1 MRRHARRGEAGG
13 QVSTRP
19 SPGRD
24 ASARRPEPPLTLASE
39 RGAEVGRRIGVPLM
53 RGLWKP
59 RVLGAWKVPATGPAI
74 FAVNHSHNID
84 GPMVLSVA
92 PRPTHFLIK
101 KEAFVGVLGSFLT
114 GIGQVQVDRTATDRT
129 AITRALAVLDN
140 GGVLG
145 IFPEGT
151 RGEGDF
157 ASLRAGLAY
166 FAVRSGAPIV
176 PVAVLGSS
184 ERRGRL
190 IKALPP
196 LRSRIDVVF
205 GDPFDAGDGTGR
217 RTRRTLDE
225 ATERIQKQLTEH
237 LEMARR
243 LTGR

>member
-1 MRRHARRGEAGG
+1 MY
-13 QVSTRP
+13 
-19 SPGRD
+19 
-24 ASARRPEPPLTLASE
+24 
-39 RGAEVGRRIGVPLM
+39 
-53 RGLWKP
+53 GLFKP
-59 RVLGAWKVPATGPAI
+59 RVLGAWRVPTTGPVI

-84 GPMVLSVA
+84 GPMVMGVA

-101 KEAFVGVLGSFLT
+101 KEAFIGPLDPFLT
-114 GIGQVQVDRTATDRT
+114 GIGQLKVDRDTTDRT
-129 AITRALAVLDN
+129 AITRALGVLQN

-184 ERRGRL
+184 DRRGRL

-196 LRSRIDVVF
+196 LRSRVDVVF
-205 GDPFDAGDGTGR
+205 GEPFEAGDGSGR
-217 RTRRTLDE
+217 RTRKALDE
-225 ATERIQKQLTEH
+225 ATGRIQKQLAAH
-237 LEMARR
+237 LENARR

>member
-1 MRRHARRGEAGG
+1 MY
-13 QVSTRP
+13 
-19 SPGRD
+19 
-24 ASARRPEPPLTLASE
+24 
-39 RGAEVGRRIGVPLM
+39 
-53 RGLWKP
+53 GLWKP
-59 RVLGAWKVPATGPAI
+59 RVLGAWKVPATGPVI

-84 GPMVLSVA
+84 GPMVMGVA

-101 KEAFVGVLGSFLT
+101 KEAYVGPLGSFLT
-114 GIGQVQVDRTATDRT
+114 GIGQLKVDRSTADRA
-129 AITRALAVLDN
+129 AIIRALGVLEA

-176 PVAVLGSS
+176 PIAVMGSA
-184 ERRGRL
+184 ERPGRL

-196 LRSRIDVVF
+196 LRSRVDVVF
-205 GDPFDAGDGTGR
+205 GDPFDAGDGSGR
-217 RTRRTLDE
+217 RTRKALDE
-225 ATERIQKQLTEH
+225 ATERIQKQLTSH
-237 LEMARR
+237 LENARR

>member
-1 MRRHARRGEAGG
+1 MTEA
-13 QVSTRP
+13 
-19 SPGRD
+19 
-24 ASARRPEPPLTLASE
+24 ASA
-39 RGAEVGRRIGVPLM
+39 RGAEVGRRIGVGLM
-53 RGLWKP
+53 YGLWRP
-59 RVLGAWKVPATGPAI
+59 RVLGAWKVPATGPVI

-84 GPMVLSVA
+84 GPMVMGVA

-101 KEAFVGVLGSFLT
+101 KEAFVGPLGRFLS
-114 GIGQVQVDRTATDRT
+114 GIGQVKVDRESTDRT
-129 AITRALAVLDN
+129 AISRALGVLEA

-184 ERRGRL
+184 EKRSRL
-190 IKALPP
+190 TKGLPP
-196 LRSRIDVVF
+196 LRSRVDVVF
-205 GDPFDAGDGTGR
+205 GDPFEAGDGSGR
-217 RTRRTLDE
+217 RTRRALDE

-237 LEMARR
+237 LENARR